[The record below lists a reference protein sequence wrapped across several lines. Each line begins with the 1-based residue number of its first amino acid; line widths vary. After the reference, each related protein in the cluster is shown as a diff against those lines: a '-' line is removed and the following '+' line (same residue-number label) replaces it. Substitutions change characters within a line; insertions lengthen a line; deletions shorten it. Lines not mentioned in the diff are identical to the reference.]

1 MILKKTIIDGKE
13 VFEPISFNDA
23 LTYEDRENLVFTSE
37 DLKLEFDD
45 AIRAN
50 EEEEFEEEEFEEDD
64 LEDTEEDY
72 LEEES
77 ESDYNTEDET
87 KSTHEENDF
96 FNLKDMFKSFTQGFK
111 KLNTKSK
118 SARIIQTLPFLDKED
133 ISELVGGILANS
145 EEYKD
150 LNLVAVMPF
159 VSKEDADKLFMKFII
174 EDDTQNIKYIYGIA
188 PFVSNDCLE
197 AFVDEYI
204 KGKYQDININALY
217 PFMKKSDVKRVFE
230 YIMKSE

>member
-23 LTYEDRENLVFTSE
+23 LAYEDRENLVFTSE

-45 AIRAN
+45 AIRAI
-50 EEEEFEEEEFEEDD
+50 EEEEFEEDNLEDNEDDD
-64 LEDTEEDY
+64 LEEA
-72 LEEES
+72 S

-118 SARIIQTLPFLDKED
+118 SARITQTLPFLDKED
-133 ISELVGGILANS
+133 ISELVDGILAKS

-159 VSKEDADKLFMKFII
+159 VSMEDADKLFMKFII
-174 EDDTQNIKYIYGIA
+174 EDDSQNIKYIYGIA